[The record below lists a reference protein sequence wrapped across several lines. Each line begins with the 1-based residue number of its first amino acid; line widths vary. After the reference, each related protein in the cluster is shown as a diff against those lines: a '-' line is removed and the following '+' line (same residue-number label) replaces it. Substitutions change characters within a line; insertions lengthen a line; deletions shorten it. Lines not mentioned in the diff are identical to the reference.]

1 MTNPITATVAIYISF
16 LASTLYAQTPQTS
29 PDSITQL
36 ITADVVGVAKI
47 DLEQI
52 DFEPAL
58 KLAESL
64 FPATPKEIAQT
75 RSQVA
80 SVKEEIDALTTIL
93 GVKRFYVIVR
103 TSDVP
108 ARSPCFAIR
117 STGNRQQQPFI
128 DSIKDLLRK
137 YTGVQFQHRAN
148 GEFLIFGP
156 SKEHLDSLLAGKPHS
171 QTDIINKSVLALGD
185 HGLTLTLFGNS
196 ETRRVMRELM
206 PAFDRPFKQL
216 TGPLI
221 ADHVRNATLHI
232 QFKPKPNVLVTVDAD
247 SPENA
252 AIASKLMGKGINR
265 ILKSLTEAQ
274 EMPGVVSTTVAQ
286 CLKPTVTGNR
296 ATVSAEKLIA
306 DSEMLAK
313 TLAPTLLAVKRQ
325 AQAKQVS
332 ENLRVIG
339 IAALNYES
347 AHGHFPDNICD
358 ENGKPLLSWRVA
370 ILPYMQQNELYQLFK
385 LDEPWDSEHN
395 LKAAQNLPAPFVSP
409 NDGSDNNEQ
418 FKTTLLRPAGE
429 NTLLDG
435 KEMKFSKI
443 TDGASNTIFALSV
456 ASEHAVVWTRPT
468 DWNYAPANPKR
479 GLAIGKVGGE
489 TPMVRCDTS
498 TEILKD
504 DSNDQGLRNV
514 FTIND
519 RRTEQ
524 P

>member
-1 MTNPITATVAIYISF
+1 MTNSITATVAIYISF

-117 STGNRQQQPFI
+117 STGNRQQQPFT
-128 DSIKDLLRK
+128 DSIKELIRK

-148 GEFLIFGP
+148 GEYLIFGP
-156 SKEHLDSLLAGKPHS
+156 SEEHLDSLLAGKPHPRA
-171 QTDIINKSVLALGD
+171 DIINKSLSASND

-221 ADHVRNATLHI
+221 ADHVRHATLHI
-232 QFKPKPNVLVTVDAD
+232 QFKPKPNVLVAVDAD

-252 AIASKLMGKGINR
+252 AIVSKLMGKGIKR
-265 ILKSLTEAQ
+265 LLKTLPEV
-274 EMPGVVSTTVAQ
+274 PNVVSTTVAQ
-286 CLKPTVTGNR
+286 YLKPTVTGNR
-296 ATVSAEKLIA
+296 ATISAEKLVA
-306 DSEMLAK
+306 DSELIAE
-313 TLAPTLLAVKRQ
+313 TLAPQLRAVKRQ
-325 AQAKQVS
+325 AQTKQAID
-332 ENLRVIG
+332 NLHKVG
-339 IAALNYES
+339 IAAHNY
-347 AHGHFPDNICD
+347 AAACGHLPDNICD

-370 ILPYMQQNELYQLFK
+370 ILPFIGQNDHLYELFK

-395 LKAAQNLPAPFVSP
+395 LKAAQNLPALFVSP
-409 NDGSDNNEQ
+409 NDGLGNNEQ
-418 FKTTLLRPAGE
+418 FKTTLLRPAGV

-443 TDGASNTIFALSV
+443 TDGTSNTIFALSV
-456 ASEHAVVWTRPT
+456 APEHAVVWTRPA
-468 DWNYAPANPKR
+468 DWNYDPANPKR
-479 GLAIGKVGGE
+479 GLAIEKNGGE
-489 TPMVRCDTS
+489 TRMVRCDGSAET
-498 TEILKD
+498 LKH
-504 DSNDQGLRNV
+504 DSDDQGLRNA

-519 RRTEQ
+519 GRTEQ